1 MFCIVVDSNAAGS
14 ILDST
19 DQWLVQLRKGVVEL
33 LVLRLL
39 ALRGE
44 LHGYAIVK
52 ELLSL
57 GRLVAGESTVYPVLK
72 RLESDGL
79 LTSHWV
85 EAHGGPSRK
94 YYVLTETGHVFL
106 QESRREW
113 DALVEAMNRL
123 EGVDDGE

>member
-1 MFCIVVDSNAAGS
+1 MDN
-14 ILDST
+14 T
-19 DQWLVQLRKGVVEL
+19 NQWLVQLRKGVVEL

-79 LTSHWV
+79 LDSRWV
-85 EAHGGPSRK
+85 GAEAGPPRK
-94 YYVLTETGHVFL
+94 YYTVTETGHEFL
-106 QESRREW
+106 HEARREW
-113 DALVEAMNRL
+113 DALVESMSRL
-123 EGVDDGE
+123 EGENEHE

>member
-1 MFCIVVDSNAAGS
+1 
-14 ILDST
+14 LEST

-33 LVLRLL
+33 LVLSLL

-79 LTSHWV
+79 LSARWV
-85 EAHGGPSRK
+85 EAEAGPPRK
-94 YYVLTETGHVFL
+94 YYSLTPEGHVFL
-106 QESRREW
+106 REARKEW
-113 DALVEAMNRL
+113 EALVESMQLL
-123 EGVDDGE
+123 EGEHD